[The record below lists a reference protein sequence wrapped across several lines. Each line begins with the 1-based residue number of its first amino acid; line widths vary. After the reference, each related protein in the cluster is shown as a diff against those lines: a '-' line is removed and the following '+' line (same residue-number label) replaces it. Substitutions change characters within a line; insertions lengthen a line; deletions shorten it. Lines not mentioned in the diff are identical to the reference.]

1 MGFYTIDS
9 PVDYENLATFNNTA
23 PTQGQR
29 DYASAYVG
37 GLEDKGITSTVGAA
51 ATFLIPDL
59 IDTIASS
66 VGATDR
72 GKINQNFLAAIG
84 SPGMNAWYES
94 NKGAVE
100 LASGLAGTVL
110 AGALSRGLLTE
121 AGPVMNALRGVPY
134 IKTVATLDTQLEK
147 ARRLAMLTQTRVAL
161 DGSIGID
168 RFAGGELIFSR
179 LGQSAL
185 RTSRLASVKGF
196 YRASA
201 AKTFTQNLLAEGIMA
216 ATLNQNSMLYD
227 DSLVHNLGWMAGGL
241 AIGQAADSLMA
252 TYALRKMANADH
264 IRQRNRGAYDVTG
277 FETGRNNAFVV
288 ANAILEKADPGF
300 ASVKGFMFDGSG
312 GVTDLVSN
320 YAIQAAELNKGR
332 GTSQLA
338 QTLGANRESAAT
350 HVMSIAQKLMQKVT
364 PRGVRGV
371 ADSGFHMDTEG
382 LGPVIA
388 ESLARDPKSMLGIEE
403 LGRIPEGLTAERVDK
418 LRSHLFAEQLKPAQ
432 EIMGNG
438 GFVLKTRKTPTGKFN
453 DEWIQLS
460 DEEYSAL
467 QQRIDKLIFA
477 NSAVGKVMMEPG
489 EWAPLSHVKI
499 AEGYVPIKPELEGSL
514 NKKDP
519 RAFWTIRWG
528 KRPSQ
533 RLSLG
538 NDGSLILPEG
548 KKQFEDLSN
557 TEMLHAYA
565 AAEALVKH
573 HIRFNTQFLVQP
585 KANWFQLDLAE
596 RIMSHPNGGDPSLVR
611 YLDPKMTREQALVE
625 SLAQKVDAVN
635 KATKNID
642 YLEPA
647 DVFGIKVRY
656 NLPRVDS
663 YTAALMNTDEH
674 PLDLLLAGFRSG
686 DEIRQLSHLDLL
698 KALNDA
704 RTIKGFTDEAT
715 TTLKS
720 LQGNSFNFLKDR
732 DGNPIGPIIGYQR
745 PMNPFEW
752 SKDDLLIRHA
762 VREAGVQAELISGS
776 PIVSELVQFL
786 TSSPSFNQ
794 ARNVMELAD
803 DQQRSFVPG
812 FRNAAPQ
819 TTLGAAINSIT
830 PRARRDV
837 DSIPMLAASQQQD
850 LKSRYMQTATKEIF
864 ESAMGDNISLINAP
878 RNARSAMLLNQT
890 WSHGQGWHFEAKP
903 IQLKLPS
910 GEDGYALVIDA
921 KNRENQK
928 RFQESFGRKLE
939 EGQPLLS
946 PAGAPVV
953 MDDLAWDT
961 HQRFQQ
967 VTKLVLEADNTLLKS
982 QGLPLIAG
990 RAHYIPPPEL
1000 KGKYIAY
1007 TFDSNN
1013 NIISGLTAIADSSEG
1028 LVAEKAKVIQSP
1040 LWRDGYR
1047 IRSKDDIGE
1056 FMTLYDKAQMD
1067 WHDPL
1072 TTALQPGKVNQGR
1085 LAGPGIN
1092 HQAFNEGLIRM
1103 RDKLNKIGD
1112 DVVDIL
1118 FDQPL
1123 KSAKIRGELAKLE
1136 TATGRQTAK
1145 HSSIYDRY
1153 EQNLRGRSA
1162 LATSDSFLGDASRWL
1177 ESRINGLINSPPAQV
1192 PFKIGQTFAD
1202 WIRAAVPGKSPS
1214 GEQFDK
1220 FAKELGKYMPYKS
1233 ATDMVEEKLGS
1244 RTPAEV
1250 KDIAKKLSWFEA
1262 SHRLR
1267 WLESMHAVVN
1277 LSSMVANM
1285 PSVIRALQ
1293 PRAGETIEEAALRN
1307 SSLTMVGRVN
1317 GENIV
1322 LPNGPKLVWASMLHA
1337 YGWKKVADPFIAEA
1351 ERKSYRLGYM
1361 NQEVAEMNRSYGAI
1375 DSRDGWRG
1383 WMFGDPQAEGNSI
1396 RAKVARK
1403 GGLDKA
1409 LGYLSD
1415 KSEDISRQ
1423 WGMHAGFLVGR
1434 ALGLENA
1441 DDLISL
1447 GHELTNKMIANYD
1460 PRNRPEVFQ
1469 GALGS
1474 LAGLFLSYMINFY
1487 TRMFRYIETGDG
1499 RALASQAAMQSA
1511 VFGVGSLPGWN
1522 ALNWA
1527 FFDRG
1532 YAKGED
1538 PVDSI
1543 YSRLGT
1549 DAGDLFL
1556 HGTLSNL
1563 PKLFGA
1569 DGIALYTRGDIS
1581 ARLPGSQWTMIADTV
1596 PVPNLPLVD
1605 SMLRLGKG
1613 VYAGIGALNTGAPTS
1628 ATQWAEIA
1636 SNTVVNRPLAGIIE
1650 QLGTGDGG
1658 IFPGTT
1664 RGLDTSWDGQV
1675 VAKTHSTAESV
1686 YRWLGI
1692 RSEIQQKAVDA
1703 FYADKTAQEE
1713 QQARRDALNSAT
1725 RAAIRARDLQSVPL
1739 LFEQYVK
1746 NGGDPRRY
1754 TSWVKDNTKYAMNTR
1769 SENRLAQALADK
1781 TNRSN
1786 NTIQRMLDGE
1796 VGITEG
1802 ELSTEDYGQKETVD
1816 QIIQDSWEAA
1826 PQPLDTLNANNP
1838 ISGPDSPSLIQ

>member
-1 MGFYTIDS
+1 MGFYTVDS
-9 PVDYENLATFNNTA
+9 PVDYENLAKFNNTA

-37 GLEDKGITSTVGAA
+37 NLEDKGVLSTLGAA
-51 ATFLIPDL
+51 ATFAVPDL
-59 IDTIASS
+59 IDTISSS
-66 VGATDR
+66 VGATKR
-72 GKINQNFLAAIG
+72 GQINQNFLSAIG

-100 LASGLAGTVL
+100 LVSGVAGTVL
-110 AGALSRGLLTE
+110 AGALSRGILAE

-134 IKTVATLDTQLEK
+134 LKTVATLDSQLV
-147 ARRLAMLTQTRVAL
+147 ASRRLALLARERTALSGAMGTARFEAGEFLTNSLGVPIRT
-161 DGSIGID
+161 SIG
-168 RFAGGELIFSR
+168 A
-179 LGQSAL
+179 A
-185 RTSRLASVKGF
+185 TKGF
-196 YRASA
+196 YRSSA
-201 AKTFTQNLLAEGIMA
+201 AKTLAHNLVTEGVMA

-241 AIGQAADSLMA
+241 VIGQGVDSLMT
-252 TYALRKMANADH
+252 TYALRKMANSDY
-264 IRQRNRGAYDVTG
+264 IRQLNLGSYDVTG
-277 FETGRNNAFVV
+277 FETGRNRATEV
-288 ANAILEKADPGF
+288 ANAILTKAEPGL

-312 GVTDLVSN
+312 GVTDLVTN
-320 YAIQAAELNKGR
+320 YAIQTAELNKGR

-350 HVMSIAQKLMQKVT
+350 HVMGIAQKLMQKVT

-418 LRSHLFAEQLKPAQ
+418 LRSQLFAEQLKPAQ

-467 QQRIDKLIFA
+467 RQRIDKLIFA

-489 EWAPLSHVKI
+489 EWAPLSHAKI

-565 AAEALVKH
+565 AAEALAKH

-656 NLPRVDS
+656 NLPRLDS

-704 RTIKGFTDEAT
+704 RTIKGFTDET
-715 TTLKS
+715 TNTLDS
-720 LQGNSFNFLKDR
+720 LQGNSFNFLKNR

-762 VREAGVQAELISGS
+762 VREGGIQAELTAGD
-776 PIVSELVQFL
+776 PMVAELHQFL
-786 TSSPSFNQ
+786 TSSPAFNQ

-837 DSIPMLAASQQQD
+837 DSITMLAASQIQD
-850 LKSRYMQTATKEIF
+850 LKSRFMQTATKEIF

-890 WSHGQGWHFEAKP
+890 WSYGRGWNFEEAPTK
-903 IQLKLPS
+903 IKLPS
-910 GEDGYALVIDA
+910 GEDGYVLVLDA

-928 RFQESFGRKLE
+928 RFQEAFGRSLE
-939 EGQPLLS
+939 QGQPLLTPS
-946 PAGAPVV
+946 GTPAV
-953 MDDLAWDT
+953 MDQLAYDT
-961 HQRFQQ
+961 HRRFQQ
-967 VTKLVLEADNTLLKS
+967 VTDQVLNSKNTLLKS
-982 QGLPLIAG
+982 QGLPLID
-990 RAHYIPPPEL
+990 RRPHYIPPPEL
-1000 KGKYIAY
+1000 KGKYVAY
-1007 TFDSNN
+1007 TFDSSNN
-1013 NIISGLTAIADSSEG
+1013 VIPGLTLVADS
-1028 LVAEKAKVIQSP
+1028 AEQLEKLKVKATESP

-1047 IRSKDDIGE
+1047 TRSKDDIGE
-1056 FMTLYDKAQMD
+1056 FMSLWDKAQME

-1072 TTALQPGKVNQGR
+1072 TTALQPKKVSKGN
-1085 LAGPGIN
+1085 LAGPGID
-1092 HQAFNEGLIRM
+1092 HQSFNEGLVRM
-1103 RDKLNKIGD
+1103 RDQLNQVGD
-1112 DVVDIL
+1112 DLIDIL

-1123 KSAKIRGELAKLE
+1123 KSAKIRSELAKLE
-1136 TATGRQTAK
+1136 TATGRQTTK

-1162 LATSDSFLGDASRWL
+1162 LATSDSFFGDASRWL
-1177 ESRINGLINSPPAQV
+1177 ESRINGLVNSPPAQV

-1202 WIRAAVPGKSPS
+1202 WIRAAVPGKSPT

-1220 FAKELGKYMPYKS
+1220 FAQELGKYMPYKT
-1233 ATDMVEEKLGS
+1233 ATQMIEEKLGS

-1250 KDIAKKLSWFEA
+1250 KEIAKKLSWFEA

-1267 WLESMHAVVN
+1267 WGESMHGVVN
-1277 LSSMVANM
+1277 LASMVANM

-1322 LPNGPKLVWASMLHA
+1322 LPNVPKLVWASMLHA
-1337 YGWKKVADPFIAEA
+1337 YGWRKVTDPFIAEA

-1396 RAKVARK
+1396 RARIARK

-1423 WGMHAGFLVGR
+1423 WGMHAGFIAGR

-1474 LAGLFLSYMINFY
+1474 LAGLFQSYMINFY

-1499 RALASQAAMQSA
+1499 RALATQAAMQSA
-1511 VFGVGSLPGWN
+1511 IFGVGSLPGWD

-1538 PVDSI
+1538 SVESI

-1563 PKLFGA
+1563 PKLPKLVGLDDYA
-1569 DGIALYTRGDIS
+1569 GDGVALYTRGDIS

-1613 VYAGIGALNTGAPTS
+1613 IYAGIGALNTGAPTS

-1636 SNTVVNRPLAGIIE
+1636 SNTIVNRPLAGLIE
-1650 QLGTGDGG
+1650 QLGAGG
-1658 IFPGTT
+1658 N
-1664 RGLDTSWDGQV
+1664 DTSWDGQI
-1675 VAKTHSTAESV
+1675 VAKTHSSAEMV
-1686 YRWLGI
+1686 YRALGV
-1692 RSEIQQKAVDA
+1692 RSETQQKAVDA
-1703 FYADKTAQEE
+1703 FYADKNANEE
-1713 QQARRDALNSAT
+1713 QQARRDAINSAT
-1725 RAAIRARDLQSVPL
+1725 RAAIRARDFQSVPL

-1746 NGGDPRRY
+1746 HGGDPRRY

-1816 QIIQDSWEAA
+1816 QIIQDSWEAT

-1838 ISGPDSPSLIQ
+1838 ILGPDSPSLIQ